1 MNAAKN
7 TTPARPSSCIATA
20 EEGAW
25 RLSSIPVLSPRCQ
38 SCNYPYF
45 LMSFLMSILRRLR
58 WPRSAPQAKGHAVV
72 LAVIIWI
79 MAAVVGFTGTSDR
92 GIAGPLKGADFVQ
105 FYTLGHLASAHRI
118 EPMYDPA
125 LYHQAQVDLIPE
137 SRREIYPPVY
147 PPQTAVMFAPVT
159 GLSYQ
164 RALLIWCLL
173 TIGGYALIVWSTW
186 RPVAEL
192 LPDRTFVIAAAAAF
206 PPFFSLILHGQVTL
220 ILLAAFW
227 AGWLALERHRPW
239 LAGFAFGLLAIKPQ
253 FGLPLAVVVLA
264 CGEWA
269 MLAGAISSVVAQAAM
284 VWMMLGPEPFTSF
297 AGYIPTMIAYADFLE
312 AKPFMSHSLRALTR
326 LAPNWLGVPIWT
338 FLSAIVV
345 WYTLRAW
352 KSEAPVRVRL
362 GVVVLAS
369 ALVNPHMIIY
379 DLTVLV
385 LPLVW
390 FGSFMQ
396 EPVRREQ
403 AWPFWMLVYWLFV
416 TTFVPTAAAIGV
428 QASVLVMLALLI
440 LVVRAVRTDS
450 PGRLVSADVDDRTTA
465 RAAA

>member
-1 MNAAKN
+1 M
-7 TTPARPSSCIATA
+7 
-20 EEGAW
+20 
-25 RLSSIPVLSPRCQ
+25 Q
-38 SCNYPYF
+38 
-45 LMSFLMSILRRLR
+45 RLR
-58 WPRSAPQAKGHAVV
+58 WPRSARQAKGHALV
-72 LAVIIWI
+72 LAVMMWI
-79 MAAVVGFTGTSDR
+79 MASVVGFTGTSER

-118 EPMYDPA
+118 EPMYDPS

-173 TIGGYALIVWSTW
+173 TIGGYALIVWSVW

-206 PPFFSLILHGQVTL
+206 PPFWSLILHGQVTL

-227 AGWLALERHRPW
+227 AGWLALDRHRLW

-253 FGLPLAVVVLA
+253 FGIPLAVVVLV
-264 CGEWA
+264 CGEWT
-269 MLAGAISSVVAQAAM
+269 MLAGAVSSVLAQAAA
-284 VWMMLGPEPFTSF
+284 VWLMLGPEAFTAF
-297 AGYIPTMIAYADFLE
+297 ADNIPTTMAYADFLE
-312 AKPFMSHSLRALTR
+312 AKPFLSHSLRAVTR
-326 LAPNWLGVPIWT
+326 LAPNWIGMPMWAIV
-338 FLSAIVV
+338 SAIVL
-345 WYTLRAW
+345 WYTVRMW
-352 KSEAPVRVRL
+352 KSQAPVRVRL

-379 DLTVLV
+379 DLTVLA

-390 FGSFMQ
+390 FGSYMQ
-396 EPVRREQ
+396 EPARREH
-403 AWPFWMLVYWLFV
+403 AGPYWMLVYWLFV
-416 TTFVPTAAAIGV
+416 TTFIPTAAAIGV
-428 QASVLVMLALLI
+428 QASVFVMAAVLI
-440 LVVRAVRTDS
+440 LVSRAVQ
-450 PGRLVSADVDDRTTA
+450 ADTSTLNPAHVDA
-465 RAAA
+465 RIAA